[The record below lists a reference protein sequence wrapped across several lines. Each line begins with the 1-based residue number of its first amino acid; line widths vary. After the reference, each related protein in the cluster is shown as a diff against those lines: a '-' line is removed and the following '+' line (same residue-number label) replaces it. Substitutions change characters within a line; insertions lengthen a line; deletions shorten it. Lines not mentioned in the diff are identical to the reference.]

1 MKGISI
7 IFYPHPIRVKEGK
20 HQVFYRIT
28 LDRKKAECATKFYVA
43 MKEWAAFQKDE
54 TFDNE
59 QSRIKSEIYRIKNR
73 LIDEGRPISAKI
85 IKDILTQKQQVQ
97 AYLIDFFQSF
107 INRISSLKKE
117 YTQENVKK
125 YETTKNYCIRTVKQ
139 PCFEAGSHCSL
150 A

>member
-1 MKGISI
+1 
-7 IFYPHPIRVKEGK
+7 
-20 HQVFYRIT
+20 
-28 LDRKKAECATKFYVA
+28 

-107 INRISSLKKE
+107 NRISSLKKS
-117 YTQENVKK
+117 TPKRMSK
-125 YETTKNYCIRTVKQ
+125 SMKRLRITVS
-139 PCFEAGSHCSL
+139 ER
-150 A
+150 